1 MDYMMLEPCTN
12 EFKGFVSDKQ
22 VRKELNLTGLQ
33 FKRFVQFSKLYK
45 GCLLIEDE
53 SEEKPNRIQ
62 EMSQLV
68 CEGKY
73 DRKYYVTTF
82 GNAYTVKDGKR
93 APLKL
98 VKKSLNTYQVKING
112 SYKSLSRLMYQA
124 FIGELKD
131 NEITYFEG
139 GITIKNIRKIT
150 KSERSKKYANFKKV
164 QVGDKIYNNVHECAN
179 DIGYSYWTIQEK
191 LYGRIQNDIGVRYVE
206 V

>member
-1 MDYMMLEPCTN
+1 MDYMMLEPYTN

-22 VRKELNLTGLQ
+22 VKKELNLTGLQ

-53 SEEKPNRIQ
+53 SEEESNRIQ

-73 DRKYYVTTF
+73 GRRYYVTTF
-82 GNAYTVKDGKR
+82 GNAYTVKDRKR

-131 NEITYFEG
+131 DEITYFEG
-139 GITIKNIRKIT
+139 GIKINNIR
-150 KSERSKKYANFKKV
+150 KV

-191 LYGRIQNDIGVRYVE
+191 LYGRIQNDIGVEYVK
-206 V
+206 